1 MVGRLVQNM
10 YRYIFVVVAAAAV
23 EFCVSH
29 KVIGLETQSSFI
41 PIINSDQKVKSYCR
55 NY

>member
-10 YRYIFVVVAAAAV
+10 YRYIFVVVAAV